1 MSMEWALYTA
11 ALLIFA
17 TGVAHSWL
25 GERYILVRLFRRTDI
40 PHLFGSPEFT
50 MRTLRF
56 AWHITTVAWWG
67 LAAIILLAAADALS
81 TAAVLQ
87 VIAWTSAASAAVAAF
102 GSRFRHLSWLVFL
115 LVAGLLLTFVEFQ

>member
-1 MSMEWALYTA
+1 MKWALYA
-11 ALLIFA
+11 AAFLIFA
-17 TGVAHSWL
+17 TGLAHSWL

-40 PHLFGSPEFT
+40 PHLFGGPEFT

-67 LAAIILLAAADALS
+67 LAALILLAAAGGLS
-81 TAAVLQ
+81 TAAVLH
-87 VIAWTSAASAAVAAF
+87 VIAGISIVSAAVAAF

-115 LVAGLLLTFVEFQ
+115 VVAGLILAFTGFQ